1 MNILVIAPHPDDE
14 SIGCGGTICLHTVR
28 GDHVAAVFLTSG
40 EFALGDLPREKAW
53 AIREAEAEESASIL
67 GITSVTFLR
76 RPDHYLGDG
85 IEEAATEL
93 RQLLERQQ
101 PQLIYLPHAYEG
113 HSDHRAC
120 QPIVQAALSSTLIP
134 PPALLGYE
142 VWTPLSEYDRVENI
156 GQTMARKLQAV
167 RAHRSQIKQ
176 IRYDRAV
183 SALNEYRGTMTQVG
197 RYAEVFQFADD
208 RFAAIPRS
216 RRADPGWH
224 RVYEVTQEI
233 AKLVPPHDAFILVD
247 EGRLDAAPLVAPRR
261 CIPFLEKDGHY
272 WGKPADDEAA
282 IREVMRLRL
291 SGANFLIFVSSTF
304 WWLEYYPR
312 LKRYLDSNF
321 RCALEDDRLLAF
333 DLHTGAV

>member
-14 SIGCGGTICLHTVR
+14 SIGCGGTICLHTDR

-93 RQLLERQQ
+93 RLLLERQQ

-142 VWTPLSEYDRVENI
+142 VWTPLSEYDRAENI
-156 GQTMARKLQAV
+156 SHTMTRKLQAV
-167 RAHRSQIKQ
+167 CAHRSQTKQ
-176 IRYDRAV
+176 VRYDRAV

>member
-14 SIGCGGTICLHTVR
+14 SIGCGGTICLHTDR

-93 RQLLERQQ
+93 RLLLERQQ

-142 VWTPLSEYDRVENI
+142 VWTPLSEYDRAENI
-156 GQTMARKLQAV
+156 SQTMTRKLQAV
-167 RAHRSQIKQ
+167 CAHGSQTKQ
-176 IRYDRAV
+176 VRYDRAV

>member
-14 SIGCGGTICLHTVR
+14 SIGCGGTICLHTDR

>member
-14 SIGCGGTICLHTVR
+14 SIGCGGTICLHTDR
-28 GDHVAAVFLTSG
+28 GDYVAAVFLTSG
-40 EFALGDLPREKAW
+40 EFALSDLPREKAW
-53 AIREAEAEESASIL
+53 VIREGEAQESADIL

-93 RQLLERQQ
+93 RLLLERQQ

-120 QPIVQAALSSTLIP
+120 QPIVQAALSNTLIP

-142 VWTPLSEYDRVENI
+142 VWTPLSEYDRAENI
-156 GQTMARKLQAV
+156 SQTMTRKLQAV
-167 RAHRSQIKQ
+167 CAHGSQTKQ
-176 IRYDRAV
+176 VRYDRAV

>member
-14 SIGCGGTICLHTVR
+14 SIGCGGTICLHTDR

-93 RQLLERQQ
+93 RLLLERQQ

-142 VWTPLSEYDRVENI
+142 VWTPLSEYDRAENI
-156 GQTMARKLQAV
+156 SQTMTRKLQAV
-167 RAHRSQIKQ
+167 CAHRSQTKQ
-176 IRYDRAV
+176 VRYDRAV

-321 RCALEDDRLLAF
+321 RCALEDGRLLAF
-333 DLHTGAV
+333 DLHTGTV

>member
-14 SIGCGGTICLHTVR
+14 SIGCGGTICLHTDR

-93 RQLLERQQ
+93 RLLLERQQ

-142 VWTPLSEYDRVENI
+142 VWTPLSEYDRAENI
-156 GQTMARKLQAV
+156 SQTMTRKLQAV
-167 RAHRSQIKQ
+167 CAHGSQTKQ
-176 IRYDRAV
+176 VRYDRAV

-216 RRADPGWH
+216 RRADPAWH
-224 RVYEVTQEI
+224 CVYEVTQEI

>member
-14 SIGCGGTICLHTVR
+14 SIGCGGTICLHTDR

-93 RQLLERQQ
+93 RLLLERQQ

-142 VWTPLSEYDRVENI
+142 VWTPLSEYDRAENI
-156 GQTMARKLQAV
+156 SQTMTRKLQAV
-167 RAHRSQIKQ
+167 CAHGSQTKQ
-176 IRYDRAV
+176 VRYDRAV

-333 DLHTGAV
+333 DLHAGAV

>member
-14 SIGCGGTICLHTVR
+14 SIGCGGSICLHTVR

-40 EFALGDLPREKAW
+40 EFALNDLTREKAW
-53 AIREAEAEESASIL
+53 AIREAEAEESARIL

-93 RQLLERQQ
+93 RLLLERQQ

-142 VWTPLSEYDRVENI
+142 VWTPLSEYDRAENI
-156 GQTMARKLQAV
+156 SQTMTRKLQAV
-167 RAHRSQIKQ
+167 CAHRSQTKQ
-176 IRYDRAV
+176 VRYDRAV